1 MSFFRRSIGRS
12 ALIATIIIIA
22 IWSLSIVNWGTDFGI
37 YYAYSYFIDD
47 DYRLYKEAF
56 SHKGPLYYLFIK
68 LLGSVVGW
76 GVWQVYITLIATL
89 LAFYLPLIYILS
101 KRVSSSN
108 LFIVILSISLLL
120 LYKQNTNLSIS
131 LFQGGFLLLSFYY
144 VTQSISTIEKSGTKE
159 FVIAVILFICA
170 ILVRIDALMYTP
182 VYLMSGVF
190 SSINRQSY
198 LLLMQRVMIGLFAM
212 WIIYLIN
219 QIYFGYSLYEYYQHN
234 IEFNRYYKNSSNSSI
249 GVLAY
254 IVRPLHFSILMSTG
268 VIIMF
273 LVVLRMKHNALIKKY
288 ISNPIAVILKKHEM
302 QTYITSLFVVLLGI
316 VLWVFSSSDKNYHV
330 LIVAIP
336 LLFFVIYWGE
346 DLNGISNHLM
356 FISMPIILYMLM
368 LILGAAIKTIVDDKD
383 CLTNVYCTGSEASL
397 YKKTIRNVS
406 LKDTAII
413 VGGRGWVY
421 VFADTKPGQS
431 INNWW
436 IYYKANPFVTQY
448 LLKAH
453 NDLINKPSGYEFWID
468 NELLNGDI
476 GSKYFKEI
484 LSSSRQIE
492 DEGKYTRYEIK

>member
-1 MSFFRRSIGRS
+1 MSFFKRIIGRS
-12 ALIATIIIIA
+12 ALIAAIIIA
-22 IWSLSIVNWGTDFGI
+22 IWSLSIVNWGADFGL

-68 LLGSVVGW
+68 LLGSVIGW
-76 GVWQVYITLIATL
+76 GVWQAYITLIATL

-101 KRVSSSN
+101 KRVSSNN
-108 LFIVILSISLLL
+108 LFIIILSISLLL
-120 LYKQNTNLSIS
+120 LYKQDSNLSIS
-131 LFQGGFLLLSFYY
+131 LFQGGLLLLSFYY
-144 VTQSISTIEKSGTKE
+144 VMQSISTIEKSGTKE

-170 ILVRIDALMYTP
+170 ILVRIDALMYAP
-182 VYLMSGVF
+182 VYLMSGIF

-198 LLLMQRVMIGLFAM
+198 LLLMQRIVIGLFAM

-219 QIYFGYSLYEYYQHN
+219 QIYFGFSLYEYYQHN
-234 IEFNRYYKNSSNSSI
+234 IEFNRYYKNTS
-249 GVLAY
+249 VLAY
-254 IVRPLHFSILMSTG
+254 IVRPLHFSILLSTG

-273 LVVLRMKHNALIKKY
+273 LVVLRMKNNVLIKKY

-316 VLWVFSSSDKNYHV
+316 VLWVLSSSDKNYHV

-346 DLNGISNHLM
+346 CLNGISKHLM
-356 FISMPIILYMLM
+356 FISIPIILYMLM
-368 LILGAAIKTIVDDKD
+368 LILRPGIKTIVNDKD
-383 CLTNVYCTGSEASL
+383 CLTNVYCTGSNISL
-397 YKKTIRNVS
+397 YEKTIRNVS
-406 LKDTAII
+406 LKETAII
-413 VGGRGWVY
+413 VGGKGWVY

-436 IYYKANPFVTQY
+436 MYYKANPFVTQH

-453 NDLINKPSGYEFWID
+453 DDLINKPSGYVFWID
-468 NELLNGDI
+468 NLLLNGDI
-476 GSKYFKEI
+476 SSKYFKEI